1 MDRTVNV
8 IKLSAADSLCCQ
20 FELPAAYPI
29 FDRSQPGE
37 VAESVRGANRSIPL
51 GFVIH
56 FTPYQPMP
64 AKRKAGLAQPSTPSV
79 SRPNRGRV
87 VEQTVFLLL
96 LVQSRKLGLE
106 GMIGREEGLLAMEDR
121 RIWAGV
127 VFEAIDRAHAGRQ
140 FDATEQGRVRIGLEM
155 RIHEVRDSS
164 GLTVHLDEVCPVINS
179 SEVAVDGAG
188 ISAAFRCALS
198 RTLTVEPDFVSP
210 PCEGGV
216 RGGGGRSQARG

>member
-96 LVQSRKLGLE
+96 LGQARELGMQR
-106 GMIGREEGLLAMEDR
+106 MIGREECLLAMEDR
-121 RIWAGV
+121 RVCAGF
-127 VFEAIDRAHAGRQ
+127 VFEAIDFASAERQ
-140 FDATEQGRVRIGLEM
+140 FHAAEQSRLRIGLE
-155 RIHEVRDSS
+155 IGVNDLLGSDSM
-164 GLTVHLDEVCPVINS
+164 NS
-179 SEVAVDGAG
+179 IAFKSVAP
-188 ISAAFRCALS
+188 S
-198 RTLTVEPDFVSP
+198 
-210 PCEGGV
+210 
-216 RGGGGRSQARG
+216 